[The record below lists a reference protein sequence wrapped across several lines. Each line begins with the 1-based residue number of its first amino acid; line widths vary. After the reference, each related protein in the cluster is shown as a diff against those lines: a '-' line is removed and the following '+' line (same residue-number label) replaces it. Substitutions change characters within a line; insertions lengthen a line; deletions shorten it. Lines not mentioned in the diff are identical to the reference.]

1 MPHSRSP
8 RVQWCCSVWADHANA
23 ISELYSG
30 TGALKTDFTRTG
42 KRTKAGL
49 LQDGWRSVKRYF
61 IQNVAD
67 GRNQDMWDFFMSRC
81 VDGRRSLPVLCLFPY
96 LGPCRGSCARL
107 GVHPHVFGVASCVW
121 LPQLH
126 PRSVRPSCAAQSSAG
141 AHHRWLPE
149 EAGAVLLGA
158 RCPVRH
164 IRCSSQYVGFT
175 IGCGCGCGCGFA
187 CVCVRGRACG
197 ADLTVLPHVCALQR
211 IRTCPVCVSAS
222 RWPSWCSL
230 S

>member
-1 MPHSRSP
+1 MAVDAVDIPVPRSHSP

-96 LGPCRGSCARL
+96 LG
-107 GVHPHVFGVASCVW
+107 
-121 LPQLH
+121 
-126 PRSVRPSCAAQSSAG
+126 
-141 AHHRWLPE
+141 
-149 EAGAVLLGA
+149 AVV
-158 RCPVRH
+158 PVR
-164 IRCSSQYVGFT
+164 
-175 IGCGCGCGCGFA
+175 A
-187 CVCVRGRACG
+187 
-197 ADLTVLPHVCALQR
+197 
-211 IRTCPVCVSAS
+211 
-222 RWPSWCSL
+222 
-230 S
+230 